1 MTPDCP
7 GRARTLGSHHGGEGS
22 QLARDTSS
30 GSGEVV
36 PPLSL
41 LALSPL
47 RAQLVRTCPQPADCS
62 KNRCRV
68 CPRPCQ
74 AGPWPQARVDPGLW
88 EFGGS
93 HASHHPPAWGGIPV
107 STQLNSIPSIPHVSL
122 EPHSHASPVPDTG
135 DTCPQRIDLIPVS
148 TGDPSLSPLGRREQS
163 CPRGPVWRGAG
174 STEPRVQDEAGF
186 ASFLPQR
193 ILAPT
198 SAMCRAG
205 GCGRARAPGEEDD
218 ASDSD
223 GSTATT
229 SPPPA
234 PASARK
240 SPTGSFS
247 VSLRA
252 S

>member
-1 MTPDCP
+1 M
-7 GRARTLGSHHGGEGS
+7 
-22 QLARDTSS
+22 
-30 GSGEVV
+30 V

-47 RAQLVRTCPQPADCS
+47 RARLVRTCPQPADCS

-74 AGPWPQARVDPGLW
+74 TGPWPQARVDPGLW
-88 EFGGS
+88 EFGG
-93 HASHHPPAWGGIPV
+93 HMPLITLQPGAASLC
-107 STQLNSIPSIPHVSL
+107 QLNSIPSIPHVSL

-198 SAMCRAG
+198 SATCRAG
-205 GCGRARAPGEEDD
+205 GCGRARAPGGEDD
-218 ASDSD
+218 ASDAD

-229 SPPPA
+229 SPPPT